1 MEKLI
6 PYKTF
11 MSHKIQRRK
20 GKVIFGCGSVT
31 VNQSDLLL
39 VAEYLELRKKYEYA
53 LKRLVNEWKNYRWA
67 KGEEDIIKLG
77 AKKLKKIAG

>member
-11 MSHKIQRRK
+11 MSHKIQRHK

-39 VAEYLELRKKYEYA
+39 VVEFLETQQKYHYA
-53 LKRLVNEWKNYRWA
+53 MKRLVSEWKNYDWSI
-67 KGEEDIIKLG
+67 GEGDILKLG
-77 AKKLKKIAG
+77 VKKLKKIAG